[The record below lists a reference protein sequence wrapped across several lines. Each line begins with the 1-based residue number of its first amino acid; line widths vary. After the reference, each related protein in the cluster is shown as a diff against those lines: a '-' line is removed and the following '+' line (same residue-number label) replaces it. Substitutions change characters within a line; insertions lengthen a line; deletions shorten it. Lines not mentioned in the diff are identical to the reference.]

1 MTASVPGRHGPRG
14 ASRWR
19 ARTFRGLPL
28 ATLLLVAGTD
38 VSAAPIS
45 PGPRDRSVMSWV
57 AEASRLAG
65 PPDRPLAGF
74 AFDKVPLLLVDPGR
88 MAMAFHVPVPLPGFR
103 PLSAVG
109 RAIQWRQGPTT
120 DLDSGSLE
128 VNLAGQRL
136 VSAPYDLL
144 PTFFPTGPS
153 PSSLLVLGL
162 NRHVLA
168 RAPWA
173 RELRGRSSASVPG
186 GRGLARELDA
196 LGMALVTR
204 EPAAQKA
211 ALVGFLVARKARHA
225 ALPASEAQAE
235 DHREALRA
243 LIRHWPMTRQAVAAR
258 GATRAGAGAL
268 PWRHASGAE
277 YLAWLRSRCTRLAG
291 SQEQEGDTLLVT
303 ALVQATMLDRLAGDQ
318 WPERVLRA
326 GSVTAVLARTLGF
339 DEGMESVP
347 AESGRHVE
355 EQVGQLGMDRAER
368 LSAFDMQ
375 PGIAIALE
383 LPAPVGGQ
391 SRQGG
396 LSWNPV
402 QRPPLRVAPRTV
414 LLEGL
419 MSLAFEGRDRTLDV
433 SRLPVLGVAGDRA
446 WPFAR
451 LVFRA
456 DPRALQILVDGRR
469 IPRTPG
475 LWRFQRRLELL
486 HPQFR
491 YVAHHGRLRMDEE
504 QIEVSD
510 AP

>member
-1 MTASVPGRHGPRG
+1 M
-14 ASRWR
+14 
-19 ARTFRGLPL
+19 PL
-28 ATLLLVAGTD
+28 ALLLLATGTG
-38 VSAAPIS
+38 VSAAPVA
-45 PGPRDRSVMSWV
+45 PGTRDRAVMAWV

-65 PPDRPLAGF
+65 PANRPLAGF

-88 MAMAFHVPVPLPGFR
+88 MALAFHVPVDLPGFR
-103 PLSAVG
+103 PLPSAG
-109 RAIQWRQGPTT
+109 RAIQWRPGPTG

-173 RELRGRSSASVPG
+173 RELRGRSSASVPAS
-186 GRGLARELDA
+186 RGLARELDA

-204 EPAAQKA
+204 EPVAQKA
-211 ALVGFLVARKARHA
+211 ALIGFLVARKARHA
-225 ALPASEAQAE
+225 ALPAGEAQAE

-243 LIRHWPMTRQAVAAR
+243 LIRHWPMTRQAAAALGSNR
-258 GATRAGAGAL
+258 MGGGAL
-268 PWRHASGAE
+268 PWRHASGTE
-277 YLAWLRSRCTRLAG
+277 YLAWLRSRCARLAG
-291 SQEQEGDTLLVT
+291 SQEPEGDTLLVT
-303 ALVQATMLDRLAGDQ
+303 ALAQATLLDRLAGDQ
-318 WPERVLRA
+318 WAERVLRS
-326 GSVTAVLARTLGF
+326 GSVAAVLARSLGF
-339 DEGMESVP
+339 EEGMQGVP
-347 AESGRHVE
+347 ADSGRYVE
-355 EQVGQLGMDRAER
+355 EPVGQAGMDRAER

-375 PGIAIALE
+375 PGITIALE
-383 LPAPVGGQ
+383 LPAPVAGQ
-391 SRQGG
+391 SQRGG
-396 LSWNPV
+396 LSWNPA
-402 QRPPLRVAPRTV
+402 QRAPLRVDPRTV

-446 WPFAR
+446 WPFGR

-456 DPRALQILVDGRR
+456 NPRALQILIDGRR
-469 IPRTPG
+469 IQRAPG

-491 YVAHHGRLRMDEE
+491 YVAHRGRLRIDEE